1 MVFRAID
8 FVNFSENCSST
19 ASSVRPPLGCYP
31 AALSY
36 STLTSSLWAVG
47 SRILNGT
54 KELKA
59 YPTKDRANAL
69 EDNGQGSLK

>member
-1 MVFRAID
+1 MPLIKYID
-8 FVNFSENCSST
+8 KVIT
-19 ASSVRPPLGCYP
+19 
-31 AALSY
+31 
-36 STLTSSLWAVG
+36 VG
-47 SRILNGT
+47 SRILNGA